1 MSSGRVEIDDGPSVS
16 SGRVRIDDELSIYY
30 EASGHGAAT
39 VLLVPGWTMSTA
51 VFERQ
56 LAFFAG
62 SAEYRFVTYDPRA
75 HGEST
80 RTAGGHY
87 YARHGRD
94 LGALVECLELER
106 VVLGGWSFGTLEAL
120 AYVNQFGADRLAGL
134 IMLDGPPRAAGP
146 DNAEDWVSY
155 RFDDA
160 DGRDAF
166 FTMGRLADRNE
177 TNRAFATWLLEH
189 PTEERIAWLVDLTEK
204 MPDTAAALLNATA
217 RFHDYREDLIAL
229 NARVPLL
236 YVVREELGPRV
247 SRWAARH
254 TPSARVEAFGGHM
267 MFWERADEFNR
278 VLSDF
283 LACCHE

>member
-1 MSSGRVEIDDGPSVS
+1 MN
-16 SGRVRIDDELSIYY
+16 SGRVRIDDELSVHY
-30 EASGHGAAT
+30 EASGRGATT

-56 LAFFAG
+56 LEFFA
-62 SAEYRFVTYDPRA
+62 SSTDYRFVTYDPRA
-75 HGEST
+75 QGEST
-80 RTAGGHY
+80 KTAGGHY

-94 LGALVECLELER
+94 LGALVELLDLDR
-106 VVLGGWSFGTLEAL
+106 IVLGGWSWGTLEAL

-134 IMLDGPPRAAGP
+134 IMLDGPPSAAGA
-146 DNAEDWVSY
+146 DNEEDWVSY
-155 RFDDA
+155 RYDDA

-166 FTMGRLADRNE
+166 FTMGRLTDRDE
-177 TNRAFATWLLEH
+177 TNHAFARWLLEC
-189 PTEERIAWLVDLTEK
+189 PSEARIEWLVSLTEK

-229 NARVPLL
+229 NARMPLL

-254 TPSARVEAFGGHM
+254 TPAARVEALGGHL

-278 VLSDF
+278 LLSDF
-283 LACCHE
+283 LASCQA

>member
-1 MSSGRVEIDDGPSVS
+1 MS
-16 SGRVRIDDELSIYY
+16 SGRVRIDDELSLHY
-30 EASGHGAAT
+30 ETSGRGETT
-39 VLLVPGWTMSTA
+39 VLLVPGWTMTTA

-56 LAFFAG
+56 RDYFAG
-62 SAEYRFVTYDPRA
+62 AADYRFVTYDPRA
-75 HGEST
+75 HGESAK
-80 RTAGGHY
+80 TAGGHY
-87 YARHGRD
+87 YAQHGRD
-94 LGALVECLELER
+94 LGALIDALDLRR

-120 AYVNQFGADRLAGL
+120 AYVNQLGADRLAGL

-166 FTMGRLADRNE
+166 FTMGRLTRRDE
-177 TNRAFATWLLEH
+177 TNRAFAAWLLQH
-189 PTEERIAWLVDLTEK
+189 PTEERIEWLVSLTDT

-229 NARVPLL
+229 NGRVPLL
-236 YVVREELGPRV
+236 YVVREEMGPRV

-267 MFWERADEFNR
+267 MFWERAEEFNR

-283 LACCHE
+283 LEGCRE

>member
-1 MSSGRVEIDDGPSVS
+1 MS
-16 SGRVRIDDELSIYY
+16 SGRVRIDDELSLHH
-30 EASGHGAAT
+30 ETSGRGETT
-39 VLLVPGWTMSTA
+39 VLLVPGWTMTTA

-56 LAFFAG
+56 REYFAG
-62 SAEYRFVTYDPRA
+62 SANYRFVTYDPRA

-80 RTAGGHY
+80 KTAGGHY
-87 YARHGRD
+87 YAQHGRD
-94 LGALVECLELER
+94 LGALIDALDLRR

-120 AYVNQFGADRLAGL
+120 AYVNQLGADRLAGL
-134 IMLDGPPRAAGP
+134 IMIDGPPRAAGS

-155 RFDDA
+155 RYDDE

-166 FTMGRLADRNE
+166 FTMGRLTDRDE
-177 TNRAFATWLLEH
+177 TNRAFAAWLLEH
-189 PTEERIAWLVDLTEK
+189 PTEERIAWLMALTER
-204 MPDTAAALLNATA
+204 MPDTAAVLLNATA

-229 NARVPLL
+229 NGRVPLL
-236 YVVREELGPRV
+236 YVVREEMGPRV

-267 MFWERADEFNR
+267 MFWERAEEFNR

-283 LACCHE
+283 LEGCPE

>member
-1 MSSGRVEIDDGPSVS
+1 MSRGRVRTDDGLSVS
-16 SGRVRIDDELSIYY
+16 SGRVRIDDELSIHY
-30 EASGHGAAT
+30 EASGHGTTT

-56 LAFFAG
+56 LEFFAG
-62 SAEYRFVTYDPRA
+62 SEDYRFVTYDPRA
-75 HGEST
+75 QGEST

-87 YARHGRD
+87 YARHGQD
-94 LGALVECLELER
+94 LGAFVERLGLER

-120 AYVNQFGADRLAGL
+120 AYVNQFGAGRLAGL
-134 IMLDGPPRAAGP
+134 IMLDGPPRATGA

-166 FTMGRLADRNE
+166 FTMGRLTGRDE
-177 TNRAFATWLLEH
+177 TNRAFADWLLEH
-189 PTEERIAWLVDLTEK
+189 PTEERIEWLLTLTEK

-236 YVVREELGPRV
+236 YVVRGELGPRV
-247 SRWAARH
+247 SRWAARY
-254 TPSARVEAFGGHM
+254 TPAARVEAFGGHL

-278 VLSDF
+278 LLSDF